1 LPTLPARGVELVWFE
16 HAESERGEGN
26 PVVLVH
32 ETATGA
38 VAWEP
43 LAREIARGA
52 RAIAYDRRGW
62 GDSTAPDG
70 YRRTTIEEQSE
81 DTAVLIEAVA
91 GGPATVAGAGIGA
104 VIALDLLLRRP
115 ELVARAVLIEPPLL
129 ALLPDATELLA
140 QDAAAIEAAVADG
153 GLDTAAGVYLSGGLA
168 ALGAGAGR
176 LPATLTAGGRERPR
190 MVFAEIGA
198 PIAWSVPLLRFAAA
212 ERPSTIVTSPST
224 PHLLREA
231 GRALAARL
239 AGADEATVDVE
250 RTPPHVGA
258 PDRVAAIALAPSH

>member
-1 LPTLPARGVELVWFE
+1 MPSLSTRGVELSW
-16 HAESERGEGN
+16 SERGQGDS
-26 PVVLVH
+26 VLLVH

-38 VAWEP
+38 AAWEP

-52 RAIAYDRRGW
+52 RAIGYDRRGW
-62 GDSTAPDG
+62 GRSTVPEG

-81 DTAVLIEAVA
+81 DAAVLIEATA
-91 GGPATVAGAGIGA
+91 AAPATVAGAGIGA

-129 ALLPDATELLA
+129 ALLPDATEVLS
-140 QDAAAIEAAVADG
+140 QDAAAIETAVADG
-153 GLDTAAGVYLSGGLA
+153 GLEAAVGLYLSGGLT

-176 LPATLTAGGRERPR
+176 LPTTLTSEARERPR
-190 MVFAEIGA
+190 SVFAEIGA
-198 PIAWSVPLLRFAAA
+198 PIAWRVPLLRFAAA
-212 ERPSTIVTSPST
+212 DRPSLIVTSPST

-231 GRALAARL
+231 GRALGARL
-239 AGADEATVDVE
+239 AGADEATVEVD

-258 PDRVAAIALAPSH
+258 PDRVAALIHGGGPSSA

>member
-1 LPTLPARGVELVWFE
+1 MPTLSARGVELSW
-16 HAESERGEGN
+16 SERGQGDA
-26 PVVLVH
+26 VLLVH

-38 VAWEP
+38 IAWEP

-52 RAIAYDRRGW
+52 RAITYDRRGW
-62 GDSTAPDG
+62 GRSTAPEG

-81 DTAVLIEAVA
+81 DAASLVEATA
-91 GGPATVAGAGIGA
+91 GGPATVAGAGIGG

-129 ALLPDATELLA
+129 ALLPDATEVLA
-140 QDAAAIEAAVADG
+140 QDAAAIETAVADG
-153 GLDTAAGVYLSGGLA
+153 GLDSAVGVYLSGGLA

-176 LPATLTAGGRERPR
+176 LPATLTAEARERPR
-190 MVFAEIGA
+190 NVFAEIGA
-198 PIAWSVPLLRFAAA
+198 PIAWSLPLVRFGAA
-212 ERPSTIVTSPST
+212 ERPSVIVTSPST

-239 AGADEATVDVE
+239 SGAEEATVEVE

-258 PDRVAAIALAPSH
+258 PDRVAALVLAAPAP

>member
-1 LPTLPARGVELVWFE
+1 MPTLSTRGVELSW
-16 HAESERGEGN
+16 SERGEGN
-26 PVVLVH
+26 PVLLVH

-38 VAWEP
+38 LAWEP

-52 RAIAYDRRGW
+52 RAIGYDRRGW
-62 GDSTAPDG
+62 GHSTVPEG

-81 DTAVLIEAVA
+81 DAAVLNEAA
-91 GGPATVAGAGIGA
+91 AAAPATVAGAGIGA

-129 ALLPDATELLA
+129 ALLPDATEVIA

-153 GLDTAAGVYLSGGLA
+153 GLDSAVGVYLSGGLA

-176 LPATLTAGGRERPR
+176 LPTTLTAAARERPR
-190 MVFAEIGA
+190 SVFAEIGA
-198 PIAWSVPLLRFAAA
+198 PIAWRASLLRFAAA
-212 ERPSTIVTSPST
+212 KPPSLIVTSPST
-224 PHLLREA
+224 PHLLHES

-239 AGADEATVDVE
+239 AGADEATVEVE

-258 PDRVAAIALAPSH
+258 PDRVAALVLDPASSSA